1 METHVEEDTA
11 IRLELN
17 EKRVFVLFALYSDEV
32 AHDHCDRRDQS
43 LVYVKDRKRVL
54 VKSIEHR
61 SNDKEDQDKQV

>member
-32 AHDHCDRRDQS
+32 AHDYCDRRDQG

-54 VKSIEHR
+54 VKSIEQR